1 MLKFVTLLIA
11 TTTYS
16 GDDAAIVFAPYDGPH
31 ECGLAIPAISAALD
45 AFPDLVV
52 RCVQTPILSASPFPK
67 HRPKGL
73 TQ

>member
-11 TTTYS
+11 TTTFD
-16 GDDAAIVFAPYDGPH
+16 GQDTAITFAPYDGPH
-31 ECGLAIPAISAALD
+31 ECGLAIPAVSAALN

-67 HRPKGL
+67 HRPEGL
-73 TQ
+73 K